1 MTISIIIPYY
11 NHGAYLHAAVQS
23 CLVDRV
29 DVEVIIVNDGS
40 KEAHA
45 EAYLAKAAALSSS
58 VSVIYKPN
66 GGLSS
71 ARNAGLEVVSG
82 DFVQFLDSDDVLV
95 PGKLRLQKQQ
105 LTSFPDVVASVSSY
119 VLSDEDM
126 NELSRPVDSIS
137 PYPLDLQ
144 SVLYRW
150 ERGFSIPIHCGLF
163 RRSGLADIRFDETVH
178 GKEDWIFWSS
188 LFSRFDGQVAYLP
201 FLGAVYRQHAGGMT
215 KSINH
220 MAESWHRAAEIIT
233 PGVSGRFPEFADES
247 RRWHEHFYRGA
258 RSETKREVG
267 GRSQNQQIYLKTR
280 PAAIGDQSMVDC
292 DRIRVASI
300 SSQPLVSFI
309 VPVYNHSKYLD
320 KCIDS
325 LKFSDRDAEYEIIV
339 VDDCSPDEGVSNVLR
354 NRAEDPRLSIFRSV
368 KNVGISRT
376 QNAAA
381 QMAKGS
387 YLAFVDCD
395 DFLAPNAWA
404 VMSSALRGNPS
415 VDYVF
420 TDRTDVDEGGQPIR
434 VARYGGYDWI
444 RPSGDIARDLVFGMI
459 ASHLKVIRRSR
470 YLEAGGCDPLLSGI
484 QDWDLALRLA
494 RKASFAYVP
503 ETVYNHRIHSE
514 SVTRSARLAQFSQ
527 SNILR
532 RSFIDEKFPRTS
544 NAKEVFVSWFDGHKM
559 LFDIVDVIADDH
571 CAVFRQQCKLPLTQL
586 QMLREFNGFF
596 DRLEVEADVAAQ
608 LMGFLGDQEVRI
620 IQGSFSSTRFG

>member
-29 DVEVIIVNDGS
+29 DVEVIVVNDGS
-40 KEAHA
+40 KEVHA
-45 EAYLAKAAALSSS
+45 EAYLAKAASLSSS
-58 VSVIYKPN
+58 VSVVYKPN

-71 ARNAGLEVVSG
+71 ARNAGLEVADG
-82 DFVQFLDSDDVLV
+82 DFIQFLDSDDVLV
-95 PGKLRLQKQQ
+95 PGKLRLQKEQ
-105 LTSFPDVVASVSSY
+105 LASLPDVVASISSY

-126 NELSRPVDSIS
+126 NEVSRPVDSIS

-163 RRSGLADIRFDETVH
+163 RRSSLADIRFNETVH

-188 LFSRFDGQVAYLP
+188 LFSRFDGKVSYLP

-215 KSINH
+215 RSINH
-220 MAESWHRAAEIIT
+220 MAESWHRAAEIIA
-233 PGVSGRFPEFADES
+233 PEVSGRFPEFADES

-258 RSETKREVG
+258 RSETKQEAG
-267 GRSQNQQIYLKTR
+267 GGSQDQPIYLKTR
-280 PAAIGDQSMVDC
+280 PTAVDDQGVVDC
-292 DRIRVASI
+292 ESIRVASI

-320 KCIDS
+320 QCLDS
-325 LKFSDRDAEYEIIV
+325 LKVSDRDAEYEIIV

-354 NRAEDPRLSIFRSV
+354 ERAEDPRLSIFRSV

-381 QMAKGS
+381 QIAKGS

-395 DFLAPNAWA
+395 DFLAPNAWS
-404 VMSSALRGNPS
+404 VMSSALRANPS
-415 VDYVF
+415 ADYIF
-420 TDRTDVDEGGQPIR
+420 TDRIDVDEDGQTIR

-444 RPSGDIARDLVFGMI
+444 RPSGNIARDLVFGMI
-459 ASHLKVIRRSR
+459 ASHLKVIRRSS
-470 YLEAGGCDPLLSGI
+470 YLEAGGCNPLFSGV

-494 RKASFAYVP
+494 RKANFAYIP
-503 ETVYNHRIHSE
+503 EAVYHHRIHRE

-532 RSFIDEKFPRTS
+532 RGLIEEKFPRSS
-544 NAKEVFVSWFDGHKM
+544 NAKEVFVSWIDGHKM

-571 CAVFRQQCKLPLTQL
+571 CLVFRQRCKLPLAQL

-596 DRLEVEADVAAQ
+596 DRLEVESDVAAQ
-608 LMGFLGDQEVRI
+608 LMGFVGGQEVRT
-620 IQGSFSSTRFG
+620 IQGYFSSSSSR